1 MVTQRTQIS
10 LGAIATA
17 LALVTSSTPVSA
29 QTSGS
34 SELCTFHN
42 AVEQS
47 APESL
52 PDLDESGLDESGLD
66 ESGLD
71 EPELNESEP
80 SRVAQATVITLGKI
94 PDAPYV
100 VAVLNQ
106 DDVIL
111 DTVRQCVPDAFQTR
125 SQIGSYIRAG
135 AFSQRSTAEAL
146 SRYLRTLN
154 LETRVIY
161 LP

>member
-1 MVTQRTQIS
+1 MVTQSTQIS

-17 LALVTSSTPVSA
+17 IALVTWSMPASA
-29 QTSGS
+29 QTSDS

-42 AVEQS
+42 AVEQH
-47 APESL
+47 APES
-52 PDLDESGLDESGLD
+52 PPEPVESDLDESDLD
-66 ESGLD
+66 
-71 EPELNESEP
+71 ESEP
-80 SRVAQATVITLGKI
+80 SSVAQATVITLGKI

-106 DDVIL
+106 DDVTL

-125 SQIGSYIRAG
+125 SRIGSYIRAG
-135 AFSQRSTAEAL
+135 AFPQRSTAEAL